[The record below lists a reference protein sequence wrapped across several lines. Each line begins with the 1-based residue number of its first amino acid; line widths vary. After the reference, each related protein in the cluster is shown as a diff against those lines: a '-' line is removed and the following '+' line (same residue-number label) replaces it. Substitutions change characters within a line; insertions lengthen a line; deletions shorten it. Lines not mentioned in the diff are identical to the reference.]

1 MFKNP
6 FKSKSEILDIYLK
19 ENFNVIAEFENWWCI
34 NKTIDTECLSLSINL
49 NSNGDIS
56 INYYSSYFKVIS
68 LEFKDLE
75 RLESI
80 TSWIFHEM
88 LMYKKILIQ
97 QEESNNKIIQN
108 FISNQ
113 LPEEELNE
121 ILQDVKDVCIN
132 DPQVITGIEK
142 ENPYYQIIFDFPKKV
157 TKLSLGEFSELFRSL
172 NQAILRIESEYDVDV
187 EWCHEESKLILR
199 SNLKTQL
206 I

>member
-1 MFKNP
+1 
-6 FKSKSEILDIYLK
+6 
-19 ENFNVIAEFENWWCI
+19 
-34 NKTIDTECLSLSINL
+34 
-49 NSNGDIS
+49 
-56 INYYSSYFKVIS
+56 
-68 LEFKDLE
+68 
-75 RLESI
+75 
-80 TSWIFHEM
+80 
-88 LMYKKILIQ
+88 MYKKILIQ